1 MQLETKTIILYKP
14 ASAAWVA
21 EGKTVKQ
28 VVKGYA
34 NVIPLDAFTTKTEA
48 QACAAAQAE
57 PVAQESQE

>member
-28 VVKGYA
+28 VFKGYA

-48 QACAAAQAE
+48 QTQAAANL
-57 PVAQESQE
+57 AQEAIE